1 MVVDTTVSEDRVKDM
16 VENEWRE
23 LSERVSLLL
32 QKNTENT
39 RSEIEEFEGVYEK
52 KYLRL
57 VQEVGEVEKAIS
69 KVEVAHS
76 LSQKHLEN

>member
-1 MVVDTTVSEDRVKDM
+1 MVDTTVSEDRVKDM